1 MKMDPRKNTEF
12 YGNIVGS
19 DMTSAILYMLQAAEK
34 VPTLL
39 IALYILRNK
48 KLDQKRASEVSNDYM
63 YFSVGVIKNRE

>member
-1 MKMDPRKNTEF
+1 MDPRKNTEF

-48 KLDQKRASEVSNDYM
+48 KLD
-63 YFSVGVIKNRE
+63 